1 LARVRNPFVA
11 ASLVWAAEE
20 ASVLAWST
28 PYPLLV
34 FPVLLEEKLAAARTY
49 CRVQARIQRR
59 SNRILRATGLS
70 EMPRIDSHSIF
81 L

>member
-1 LARVRNPFVA
+1 M
-11 ASLVWAAEE
+11 WAAEE

-49 CRVQARIQRR
+49 CRVQARIHRR
-59 SNRILRATGLS
+59 SNHILRATGLS